1 MKLFFFTVLLFI
13 IEKAGCA
20 ERIASADGLDLEP
33 VGQGQ
38 GIESMRQ
45 LQEITEEKPS
55 SWTSFII
62 KYMIV

>member
-1 MKLFFFTVLLFI
+1 MKLFLFTVLLFI

-20 ERIASADGLDLEP
+20 ESIASSDELDLGHE
-33 VGQGQ
+33 GQGQ